1 MAVVFALQLAE
12 AVVAEVR
19 FLSQALDHVLVV
31 LFLVGGHRTRAASL
45 FRDHVHPI
53 GVQAIRFCFGKER
66 ACFEIARQLLLLAK

>member
-1 MAVVFALQLAE
+1 
-12 AVVAEVR
+12 
-19 FLSQALDHVLVV
+19 
-31 LFLVGGHRTRAASL
+31 LVGGHRTRAASL